1 MIKNEKLLS
10 ELENYFKMSAFTWS
24 HRKDLN
30 DIMRMIPGLYN
41 RDVLRKA
48 IKQLR
53 KNGLMIISSVRFK
66 GYSLCDIENDLDRKM
81 AKEFIQSQK
90 SRIFNT
96 WDSIKCFD
104 VLFPEGQL
112 TMEFSK

>member
-1 MIKNEKLLS
+1 MVAPLGQALQDARQAASLS
-10 ELENYFKMSAFTWS
+10 VDDVA
-24 HRKDLN
+24 HQLN
-30 DIMRMIPGLYN
+30 LG
-41 RDVLRKA
+41 A
-48 IKQLR
+48 QT
-53 KNGLMIISSVRFK
+53 VR
-66 GYSLCDIENDLDRKM
+66 DIENDLDRKM

>member
-1 MIKNEKLLS
+1 MKNEKLLQ
-10 ELENYFKMSAFTWS
+10 ELEKYFKMSAYTWT
-24 HRKDLN
+24 HRKDLS
-30 DIMRMIPGLYN
+30 DIMFMIPGLHN

-53 KNGLMIISSVRFK
+53 INGLMIISSVRFK
-66 GYSLCDIENDLDRKM
+66 GYSLVDSGNEMDLKV
-81 AKEFIQSQK
+81 AKEFIKSQK

-104 VLFPEGQL
+104 VLFPDGQ
-112 TMEFSK
+112 MELGL